1 MKTPKSV
8 LFPSVV
14 KALCN
19 NTEIVKLINKYA
31 QGASYD
37 LVRRDRDGV
46 CVRSYQRA
54 TRNRV
59 VIPASITQVCL
70 SRRTKDV
77 SNSFK
82 RVFLALLCRTPESMV
97 IY

>member
-1 MKTPKSV
+1 M

-37 LVRRDRDGV
+37 LVEEIEMECASGV
-46 CVRSYQRA
+46 INEQQE
-54 TRNRV
+54 TE
-59 VIPASITQVCL
+59 P
-70 SRRTKDV
+70 
-77 SNSFK
+77 SFWP
-82 RVFLALLCRTPESMV
+82 V
-97 IY
+97 